1 MTFKLWS
8 NSSDSSEQWEKLLI
22 IIPIFRRPFG
32 EGESWREYFVYEA
45 KSRQFRDRFNR
56 VTGGEGRLKRRS
68 SLDTQG
74 AQLPTKMDVEAK
86 EER

>member
-8 NSSDSSEQWEKLLI
+8 NSSDSSKQWEKLKGNNYTD
-22 IIPIFRRPFG
+22 FSSSVRGRRIVA
-32 EGESWREYFVYEA
+32 RVYEA